1 MLTFVTRKKYKPNNS
16 TFLYRK
22 KINTVMGRG
31 QKEHPFGPITSSLP
45 VIEQKFVEYLLSNPA
60 ISNAQAMRMAG
71 YKGTESAL
79 RKRAYR
85 AIHKKEVLEAIRE
98 GGALQLGGMV
108 PVAVDALNQLIKD
121 PNSRHHYKAV
131 EGVLNRAG
139 MPEVKETKTTVVHTL
154 DRNDLITKIVAL
166 SQRLGIGF
174 NSEKLLP
181 QPVIQAGDVEEQPP
195 EDG

>member
-1 MLTFVTRKKYKPNNS
+1 
-16 TFLYRK
+16 
-22 KINTVMGRG
+22 MGRRP
-31 QKEHPFGPITSSLP
+31 KEHPFGPFTSALP
-45 VIEQKFVEYLLSNPA
+45 PLEQNFVEYLLSNPA
-60 ISNAQAMRMAG
+60 ISNVQAMRMAG
-71 YKGTESAL
+71 YKGTEPAL

-85 AIHKKEVLEAIRE
+85 AIHKREVLDALRE

-154 DRNDLITKIVAL
+154 DRNGLIIKIVAL
-166 SQRLGIGF
+166 SERLGIGF

-181 QPVIQAGDVEEQPP
+181 QPVRARDVVERSA
-195 EDG
+195 EDE